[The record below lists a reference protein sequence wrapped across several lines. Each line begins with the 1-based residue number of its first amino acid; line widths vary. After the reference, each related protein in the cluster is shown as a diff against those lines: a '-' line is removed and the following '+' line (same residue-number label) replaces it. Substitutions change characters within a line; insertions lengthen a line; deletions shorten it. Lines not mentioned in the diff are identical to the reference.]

1 VSRFDA
7 SLADAEK
14 ANLVAKRVE
23 ILMKHL
29 TYEVYININRGLFEV
44 DKLTFKL
51 MATLKVLQT
60 EPDSFL
66 DQQMITILL
75 RGGAAL
81 SLDQVP
87 RKPFDWLQMSAWFN
101 VCQLSTSLDFFGDLR
116 TAVEQNEGEWKK
128 WYESEAPETL
138 VVPRLEERL
147 ASHPSGAFMRFLVVR
162 SFRDDRT
169 RLAANAF
176 IGSVLGSRYV
186 DPAPTRLDEIHAV
199 SDTRTPVVL
208 LLTPGAD
215 PTSQLEELAKKKGV
229 KIYAVPM
236 GEGQEPHARRS
247 MEQGM
252 EEGAWALLQSQ
263 SNTAQRSA
271 VQCQHNALASLDPC
285 SALFLTP
292 LLSPCFCDCCV
303 SFPSLPF
310 SPRLPSRSGLH
321 GQDRGGPDSLPRGES
336 DQRRFPPVDHL

>member
-1 VSRFDA
+1 MCHVCFLPCVRFDA

-44 DKLTFKL
+44 DKLTFRL
-51 MATLKVLQT
+51 MTTLKVLQT

-87 RKPFDWLQMSAWFN
+87 RKPFDWLQMNAWFN
-101 VCQLSTSLDFFGDLR
+101 VCQLSSSLDFFGDLK

-128 WYESEAPETL
+128 WYEAEAPETL
-138 VVPRLEERL
+138 VVPRLEDRL
-147 ASHPSGAFMRFLVVR
+147 ASHPSGPFMRFLIVR

-176 IGSVLGSRYV
+176 IGNVLGPRYI
-186 DPAPTRLDEIHAV
+186 DAAPTRLDEIHAV

-229 KIYAVPM
+229 KIYAVSM

-252 EEGAWALLQSQ
+252 EEGAWSLLQSQ
-263 SNTAQRSA
+263 SS
-271 VQCQHNALASLDPC
+271 
-285 SALFLTP
+285 
-292 LLSPCFCDCCV
+292 
-303 SFPSLPF
+303 
-310 SPRLPSRSGLH
+310 PSRAQHTHACAQLC
-321 GQDRGGPDSLPRGES
+321 PA
-336 DQRRFPPVDHL
+336 